1 MAALMAPAPREA
13 SLESETLRF
22 FGGFSGS
29 FWGSWFRRAKLCGFW
44 GGFKRPFGV
53 HGLGFRVLGPGER
66 GFAVFG
72 FRVQG
77 FWGFEGLGFRSLGL
91 RVWGF
96 GFSGLG
102 FRVFGFCK
110 GSSEG

>member
-1 MAALMAPAPREA
+1 MRL
-13 SLESETLRF
+13 F
-22 FGGFSGS
+22 
-29 FWGSWFRRAKLCGFW
+29 

-102 FRVFGFCK
+102 FRVSVSVRAQVGVSMVTTRGNYCEQAYGK
-110 GSSEG
+110 TKRSSSLGSDTARPRCRT

>member
-1 MAALMAPAPREA
+1 MRL
-13 SLESETLRF
+13 F
-22 FGGFSGS
+22 
-29 FWGSWFRRAKLCGFW
+29 

-96 GFSGLG
+96 GFGKTKRSSSLG
-102 FRVFGFCK
+102 SDTARPRCRT
-110 GSSEG
+110 